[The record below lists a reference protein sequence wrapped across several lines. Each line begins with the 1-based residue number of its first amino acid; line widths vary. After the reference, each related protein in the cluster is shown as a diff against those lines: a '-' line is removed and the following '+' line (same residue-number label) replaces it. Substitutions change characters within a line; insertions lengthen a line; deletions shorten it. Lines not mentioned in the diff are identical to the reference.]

1 MVIGGIVP
9 LSFQD
14 FPGRPAVVV
23 FTRGCNM
30 RCPWC
35 HNPGLVDPARYV
47 PPVPAEEVLGL
58 LARRKR
64 FVNAVVVSGGE
75 PMLHSGLGGFLEK
88 VKALGFTVKLD
99 TNGTFPEMLEE
110 LLAAGLV
117 DAVAVDFKLPLER
130 YGELGWAGDPGQVA
144 HSLRTALA
152 LPKGVVRTTVV
163 PGVHTAE
170 VLGKMEAELRQAGFG
185 GGTKWVLQS
194 FRAGSCL
201 DGRWTSAACQ

>member
-1 MVIGGIVP
+1 LVIGGIVP

-14 FPGRPAVVV
+14 FPGRPAIVV

-47 PPVPAEEVLGL
+47 PPVPVEEVLGL
-58 LARRKR
+58 LARRRK
-64 FVNAVVVSGGE
+64 FVGAVVVSGGE
-75 PMLHSGLGGFLEK
+75 PTLHTDLGGFLQE
-88 VKALGFTVKLD
+88 VRRLGYAVKLD
-99 TNGTFPEMLEE
+99 TNGTFPEVLEE
-110 LLAAGLV
+110 LLATKLI

-130 YGELGWAGDPGQVA
+130 YGELGWAGKPGLVA
-144 HSLRTALA
+144 QSLRTALA
-152 LPKGVVRTTVV
+152 VPRGVVRTTVV

-170 VLGKMEAELRQAGFG
+170 VLGKMEVQLRQAGFG
-185 GGTKWVLQS
+185 GGTKWVLQP

-201 DGRWTSAACQ
+201 DERWASAACQ

>member
-14 FPGRPAVVV
+14 FPGRPAIVV

-47 PPVPAEEVLGL
+47 SPVPAEEVLGL
-58 LARRKR
+58 LARRRK
-64 FVNAVVVSGGE
+64 FVDAVVVSGGE
-75 PMLHSGLGGFLEK
+75 PTAQAGLGGFLEE
-88 VKALGFTVKLD
+88 VRRLGYAVKLD
-99 TNGTFPEMLEE
+99 TNGTFPEVLEE

-130 YGELGWAGDPGQVA
+130 YGELGWAGEPERVA
-144 HSLRTALA
+144 RSLRAVLA
-152 LPKGVVRTTVV
+152 LPGGVVRTTVV
-163 PGVHTAE
+163 PGIHTAE
-170 VLGKMEAELRQAGFG
+170 VLKEMKIQLRQLGFG
-185 GGTKWVLQS
+185 DGSKWVLQA
-194 FRAGSCL
+194 FRAGKCL
-201 DGRWTSAACQ
+201 DDRWNAGA

>member
-47 PPVPAEEVLGL
+47 SPVPAEEVLEL
-58 LARRKR
+58 LARRRK
-64 FVNAVVVSGGE
+64 FVDAVVVSGGE
-75 PMLHSGLGGFLEK
+75 PAVQAGLGEFLEE
-88 VKALGFTVKLD
+88 VRRLGYAVKLD
-99 TNGTFPEMLEE
+99 TNGTLPEVLEE
-110 LLAAGLV
+110 LLVAGLV

-130 YGELGWAGDPGQVA
+130 YGELGWAGEPDRIA
-144 HSLRTALA
+144 RSLRTALA
-152 LPKGVVRTTVV
+152 LPGGAVRTTVV
-163 PGVHTAE
+163 PRIHTAE
-170 VLGKMEAELRQAGFG
+170 VLREMEIQLRQFGFRDG
-185 GGTKWVLQS
+185 SKWVLQA
-194 FRAGSCL
+194 FRAGNCL
-201 DGRWTSAACQ
+201 DDRWNAAA